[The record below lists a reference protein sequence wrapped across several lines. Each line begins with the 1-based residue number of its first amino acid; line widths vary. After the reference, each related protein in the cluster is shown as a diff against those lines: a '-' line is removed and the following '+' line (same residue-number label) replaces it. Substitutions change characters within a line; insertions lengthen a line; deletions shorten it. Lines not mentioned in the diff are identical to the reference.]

1 MPKDTKISKEQSIRR
16 TKFVTELIIS
26 AAVIC
31 AGGYLIKGVADR
43 SQTVGTSPFADVTDV
58 AELPE
63 NTTEAPDPNAVI
75 YDTVSRPLT
84 DIFKGELILVN
95 NYNEYIGGGEDLV
108 SILEMNDETGRTCF
122 TTVDYSYMIAE
133 PAYEPLAQMIEDFY
147 DKTGIDNLTIYG
159 SYRTREFQQELY
171 DASLG
176 EDEPSARVAKPGYS
190 EHESGY
196 AIDFSTIPDYDFDGT
211 GEYSWFAE
219 NCWKYGY
226 ILRYPEGKED
236 ITEIQYEPWHFRYV
250 GVPHAYYMWKNSLTM
265 EEYMELLK
273 EHPYDPTGTS
283 HLSFSDDNGKL
294 YEVYYV
300 AADFSADTANI
311 PVPNGVKSA
320 ISGNN
325 SDGFIVTV
333 YVGEAPETEG
343 TSDEASDQSSDEESD
358 GDELD
363 DENSG
368 EDSDDTDDD
377 YSEEW

>member
-31 AGGYLIKGVADR
+31 AGGCLIKGVADR
-43 SQTVGTSPFADVTDV
+43 SQTVGTSPFADVTEV
-58 AELPE
+58 AEIPE
-63 NTTEAPDPNAVI
+63 STTEAPDPNAVI

-95 NYNEYIGGGEDLV
+95 NYNEYIGGSEDLV
-108 SILEMNDETGRTCF
+108 SILEMNEQTGRTCF
-122 TTVDYSYMIAE
+122 TTVDYSYMLAAD
-133 PAYEPLAQMIEDFY
+133 AYEPLAQMIEDFY
-147 DKTGIDNLTIYG
+147 NRTGIDNLTIYG
-159 SYRTREFQQELY
+159 SYRTREYQQELY
-171 DASLG
+171 DAALISEET
-176 EDEPSARVAKPGYS
+176 EDYARVAKPGYS

-196 AIDFSTIPDYDFDGT
+196 AIDFSTIPDYDFNGT
-211 GEYSWFAE
+211 GEYAWFAE

-250 GVPHAYYMWKNSLTM
+250 GVPHAYYMWKNGITM

-273 EHPYDPTGTS
+273 EHPYDPTGAL

-311 PVPNGVKSA
+311 PVPNGVKST

-333 YVGEAPETEG
+333 YIGEAPEAEEAPSAP
-343 TSDEASDQSSDEESD
+343 SDEDTDEGSD

-363 DENSG
+363 DDSSG
-368 EDSDDTDDD
+368 EDENI
-377 YSEEW
+377 SEEW